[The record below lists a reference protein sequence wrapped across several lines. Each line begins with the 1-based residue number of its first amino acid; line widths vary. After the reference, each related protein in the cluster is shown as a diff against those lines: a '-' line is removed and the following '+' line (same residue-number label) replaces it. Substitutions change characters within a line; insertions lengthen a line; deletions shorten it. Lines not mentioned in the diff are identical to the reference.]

1 MYSWGVAGPQLLVF
15 GFPGLFF
22 LICNRSVTAP
32 FSQARHKQRR
42 PDCVITM
49 HPDGF
54 AHGPGGRHG
63 GGAEEEARLTGQ
75 ACVWSRMSRVP
86 TFSLSQVRPWQP
98 PCPPPASLPH
108 SKCPGL
114 ACALY
119 SLLLFPISLPTRP
132 AVAAV
137 GHPEGC
143 LPLPH
148 PDFPKAQQKAIVL

>member
-32 FSQARHKQRR
+32 FSQARHNQRR
-42 PDCVITM
+42 PDCAITM

-114 ACALY
+114 ACGIVQPIA
-119 SLLLFPISLPTRP
+119 FPHITSY
-132 AVAAV
+132 
-137 GHPEGC
+137 
-143 LPLPH
+143 
-148 PDFPKAQQKAIVL
+148 KACCCCCGPP